1 MGQKEQT
8 SRRRTFAIISHPDAG
23 KTTLTEKLLLYGG
36 AIHQAGSVKAR
47 RAAKH
52 ATSDWMEL
60 EKQRG
65 ISVTSSVL
73 QFSYRGYEINLLD
86 TPGHADFSEDTYRTL
101 AAADAA
107 VMLIDVAKGVEP
119 QTRKLFE
126 VCAMRGIPI
135 FTFMNKCDRFG
146 LAPLDLM
153 ENLEEV
159 LGIRSCPINWP
170 VGMGN
175 TFRGVYDRA
184 RKTMALWDAGGT
196 HGEEAIEASHM
207 DALDP
212 RLAAMIGTREHEQL
226 IEEIE
231 LLDEAG
237 DALDLDLV
245 RAGKL
250 TPIFFGS
257 ALNNFGVQLFLDSF
271 LEMAPEPTARESN
284 HGVIDPNSEMFSGF
298 VFKIQANMN
307 PAHRDRIAFF
317 RICSGVF
324 ERGMSVHHVRLGR
337 PIQLADA
344 HQFMAQE
351 RTHVTEA
358 FAGDIVGLYDTGTF
372 QIGDCLVKDG
382 PRDLLYDELVTFSPE
397 HFAKVWMKVALK
409 RKALDKGLAHLAQEG
424 AIQVFRDYQSGL
436 VEPIVG
442 GLGLLQ
448 FEVIKYRLAAE
459 YNVDVELR
467 PLPFSCAR
475 WVVGEGFEPA
485 RFHGR
490 EATSCV
496 LDLHDRPV
504 LLLRNEWAL
513 QWIGQDW
520 PGLEFLAYAPR
531 HVEEG

>member
-1 MGQKEQT
+1 MTLSEQIA
-8 SRRRTFAIISHPDAG
+8 RRRTFAIISHPDAG

-36 AIHQAGSVKAR
+36 AIHEAGSVKAR

-73 QFSYRGYEINLLD
+73 QFTYAGHEVNLLD

-135 FTFMNKCDRFG
+135 FTFVNKCDRFG
-146 LAPLDLM
+146 KEPMDLM
-153 ENLEEV
+153 AEIEEV
-159 LGIRSCPINWP
+159 LGIRCCPINWP
-170 VGMGN
+170 VGMGR
-175 TFRGVYDRA
+175 TFRGVYDRH
-184 RKTMALWDAGGT
+184 RKEMALWDADGQHGG
-196 HGEEAIEASHM
+196 EAIESH
-207 DALDP
+207 AVETADP
-212 RLAAMIGTREHEQL
+212 RLARMIGQKEHEQL
-226 IEEIE
+226 MEEIE

-237 DALDLDLV
+237 DPLDLDLV
-245 RAGKL
+245 RKGKL
-250 TPIFFGS
+250 SPMFFGS
-257 ALNNFGVQLFLDSF
+257 ALNNFGVQLFLDAF
-271 LEMAPEPTARESN
+271 LEMAPPPTPRESN
-284 HGVIDPNSEMFSGF
+284 HGILPTDSKTFSGF

-307 PAHRDRIAFF
+307 PAHRDRIAFL
-317 RICSGVF
+317 RICSGEF
-324 ERGMSVHHVRLGR
+324 TGGMAVRHTRLKR
-337 PIQLADA
+337 NVTLADA

-351 RTHVTEA
+351 RKSVSA
-358 FAGDIVGLYDTGTF
+358 AYAGDIVGLYDTGLF

-382 PRDLLYDELVTFSPE
+382 PGDLEYDELVTFSPE

-409 RKALDKGLAHLAQEG
+409 RKQLDKGLRHLAQEG
-424 AIQVFRDYQSGL
+424 AIQVFQNFQSGL

-442 GLGLLQ
+442 GVGMLQ
-448 FEVIKYRLAAE
+448 FEVIKYRLMAE
-459 YNVDVELR
+459 YKVDVELR

-475 WVVGEGFEPA
+475 WVVGEGFDPHK
-485 RFHGR
+485 FHGR

-496 LDLHDRPV
+496 LDVHDRPV

-513 QWIGQDW
+513 QWIRNDY

-531 HVEEG
+531 LEE